1 MTGVAPPE
9 SGAIVSSGEIV
20 MAIAGGREANG
31 GIVTTGAVVL
41 LGDFVGDFD
50 FPDPFPFFAGVGPD
64 VALGTGAVVAFAVLA
79 YEDVSEIIFKEGRH
93 DLVSLIAWTHL
104 SVEE

>member
-1 MTGVAPPE
+1 
-9 SGAIVSSGEIV
+9 

-50 FPDPFPFFAGVGPD
+50 FPDPFPFFAGVG
-64 VALGTGAVVAFAVLA
+64 F
-79 YEDVSEIIFKEGRH
+79 Y
-93 DLVSLIAWTHL
+93 
-104 SVEE
+104 